1 MGNSWYKK
9 SMPTIVT
16 VEANINNIA
25 KNISEID
32 GVKSVLVWGS
42 FVKNAQKKNSVIRDL
57 DIIAVSN
64 IFSED
69 LLSITDD
76 NIYSPFNLSVPELE
90 DEGFDPKAVQFTK
103 AFINIKDYNVDHWA
117 ISSDK
122 KLLHWGAF
130 IENKDHWEEIKEQAE
145 KHAQKETKTNRKNLH
160 KASQLTKNRWTNNY
174 NHWVNKHL
182 AGMPEGWY
190 ELKCDI
196 NEILKETQ
204 KIL

>member
-1 MGNSWYKK
+1 MSWYKK
-9 SMPTIVT
+9 SMPTIAT

-25 KNISEID
+25 KKISAIK

-57 DIIAVSN
+57 DIIAVNN

-69 LLSITDD
+69 LLSITND
-76 NIYSPFNLSVPELE
+76 NICSPFNLSTTELE
-90 DEGFDPKAVQFTK
+90 DEGFNPKSVKFTK

-145 KHAQKETKTNRKNLH
+145 KHAQKETKMNRNNLY
-160 KASQLTKNRWTNNY
+160 KASQTTKNRWTNNY
-174 NHWVNKHL
+174 NHWINKHL

-190 ELKCDI
+190 KLECDI
-196 NEILKETQ
+196 DEILQETK

>member
-9 SMPTIVT
+9 SMPTIIT
-16 VEANINNIA
+16 VEANIDNIA
-25 KNISEID
+25 KKISAIN
-32 GVKSVLVWGS
+32 GVKSVLAWGS
-42 FVKNAQKKNSVIRDL
+42 FVKNAQKKYSVIRDL

-69 LLSITDD
+69 LLSITND
-76 NIYSPFNLSVPELE
+76 NICSPFNLSVTELE
-90 DEGFDPKAVQFTK
+90 DEGFAPKAVKFTK

-145 KHAQKETKTNRKNLH
+145 KHEKKKQK
-160 KASQLTKNRWTNNY
+160 
-174 NHWVNKHL
+174 
-182 AGMPEGWY
+182 
-190 ELKCDI
+190 
-196 NEILKETQ
+196 
-204 KIL
+204 

>member
-1 MGNSWYKK
+1 MSWYKK
-9 SMPTIVT
+9 SMPTIAT

-25 KNISEID
+25 KKISAIK

-57 DIIAVSN
+57 DIIAVNN

-69 LLSITDD
+69 LLSITND
-76 NIYSPFNLSVPELE
+76 NICSPFNLSTTELE
-90 DEGFDPKAVQFTK
+90 DEGFDPKSVKFTK

-145 KHAQKETKTNRKNLH
+145 KHAQKETKMNRNNLY
-160 KASQLTKNRWTNNY
+160 KASQTTKNRWTNNY
-174 NHWVNKHL
+174 NHWINKHL

-190 ELKCDI
+190 KLECDI
-196 NEILKETQ
+196 DEILQETK